1 MDALRQRAQHL
12 RLHPTD
18 AERILW
24 RHLRARQLNGFK
36 FRRQHPIAGYVA
48 DFVCIEVRLVVEVD
62 GGQHDEKRRQDALR
76 TQRIEAKGYRVLRFW
91 NNDVM
96 SKQDAVVNLILR
108 ECHGRR

>member
-1 MDALRQRAQHL
+1 MDTLRQRARDL

-24 RHLRARQLNGFK
+24 RHLRARQLDGFK

-48 DFVCIEVRLVVEVD
+48 DFVCIEARLVVEID
-62 GGQHDEKRRQDALR
+62 GGQHAKDTRYDALR
-76 TQRIEAKGYRVLRFW
+76 TQRIEAKGYRVLRSW

-96 SKQDAVVNLILR
+96 SNVEAVVNVILR
-108 ECHGRR
+108 ECHARR